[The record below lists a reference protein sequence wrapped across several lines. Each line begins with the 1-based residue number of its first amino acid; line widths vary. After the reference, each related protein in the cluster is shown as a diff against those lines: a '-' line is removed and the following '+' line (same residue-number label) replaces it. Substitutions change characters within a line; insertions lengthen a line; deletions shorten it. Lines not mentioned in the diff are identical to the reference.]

1 MDGTCKGLSDI
12 VELPGQY
19 LSVYICSVHFS
30 CSVMSD
36 SLWPHGLQHPRLPC
50 LSPTP
55 RACLNSLYLYLLL
68 NKGEGNGK
76 PLQYSCLE
84 NSMKGMKRQKYM
96 TLKDELLRSVGA
108 QYATGRSGEIAPER
122 MKRLSQSENNAQL
135 WMWLAMEIKSNAV
148 KNNIE

>member
-1 MDGTCKGLSDI
+1 MWS
-12 VELPGQY
+12 
-19 LSVYICSVHFS
+19 
-30 CSVMSD
+30 
-36 SLWPHGLQHPRLPC
+36 
-50 LSPTP
+50 
-55 RACLNSLYLYLLL
+55 A
-68 NKGEGNGK
+68 GEGNGK

-135 WMWLAMEIKSNAV
+135 WM
-148 KNNIE
+148 

>member
-19 LSVYICSVHFS
+19 LSLYICSVHFS
-30 CSVMSD
+30 SSVMSD
-36 SLWPHGLQHPRLPC
+36 SLWPHGLQHSRLPC

-55 RACLNSLYLYLLL
+55 RACLNSLYLYFLL
-68 NKGEGNGK
+68 NKGDGSGK

-84 NSMKGMKRQKYM
+84 NCMKGMKRQKYM
-96 TLKDELLRSVGA
+96 TVKDELPRSVGA

-122 MKRLSQSENNAQL
+122 MKRLNQSENNAQL
-135 WMWLAMEIKSNAV
+135 WMWLVMEAKSDAV
-148 KNNIE
+148 KNNIA